1 MSRPEKK
8 EGKREEE
15 GKEGE
20 GWGKREERRAI
31 SELTFDINLPK
42 VFINFLF

>member
-8 EGKREEE
+8 EGE
-15 GKEGE
+15 GGE

-31 SELTFDINLPK
+31 SDSFILT
-42 VFINFLF
+42 